1 MKKTFKELKRE
12 ARAALKG
19 KWGEGALLFFVLL
32 LFAFLCD
39 LPSGYYQITHPDY
52 QQDLLTYGL
61 QWSFFKFIIPTSLLG
76 LFVFYPLAVGASN
89 SFRVLLAG
97 DKNLVDNSF
106 KMGFGNYLHNVGG
119 MFFMMLFIFLWSLL
133 LVIPG
138 IIKAFAYAMTPFV
151 LVDNPELSCYE
162 AIKRSQELMKGNKWR
177 YFLLALSFLGWIL
190 LGILTLGI
198 GFFWITPYIETTI
211 AAFYN
216 DIKAQKGL

>member
-19 KWGEGALLFFVLL
+19 KWGEGVLLVFVLL

-39 LPSGYYQITHPDY
+39 LPGGYYQISHPGY
-52 QQDLLTYGL
+52 QQDMMNYGI
-61 QWSFFKFIIPTSLLG
+61 QWSFLKFVIPTSLLWI
-76 LFVFYPLAVGASN
+76 FVFYPLAVGASN
-89 SFRVLLAG
+89 SWRVILDG
-97 DKNLVDNSF
+97 DKDLVDNAF
-106 KMGFGNYLHNVGG
+106 KLGFGNYFHNIGG
-119 MFFMMLFIFLWSLL
+119 LLLMIILIFLWSLL
-133 LVIPG
+133 LLIPG
-138 IIKAFAYAMTPFV
+138 IIKSFAYAMTPFV

-190 LGILTLGI
+190 LGILSLGI
-198 GFFWITPYIETTI
+198 GFFWIIPYIETTT
-211 AAFYN
+211 AAFYY

>member
-133 LVIPG
+133 P
-138 IIKAFAYAMTPFV
+138 FAYAMTPFV